1 MTNPFAVAPQATAPQ
16 TQPAAEQTQPAVA
29 PQDTAPQT
37 QPAAEQPQAT
47 PAGSPFGGGQATPAG
62 STFPGQAAAQ
72 RPATPVGVDQ
82 LSISGIDISKELEAA
97 NKRVN
102 LSDMAGRQVL
112 IHVTSV
118 MSEWQ
123 APRGVQ
129 RDVPIVDIWPLS
141 DPIAGLGDQTPAGTL
156 AATNVYITNV
166 KPKLILKK
174 KFESGAPW
182 AVATVSVQ
190 TRSGANGQSSR
201 SVDLV
206 AEGVTQETIDR
217 AQWIM
222 QEQAK
227 TAAAAGG
234 N

>member
-1 MTNPFAVAPQATAPQ
+1 MSNPFAVAPQTTAPQ
-16 TQPAAEQTQPAVA
+16 TQPAAE
-29 PQDTAPQT
+29 QDTAPQT

-47 PAGSPFGGGQATPAG
+47 PAGSPFGGGQAAPAG
-62 STFPGQAAAQ
+62 STFPGQPAAAQ
-72 RPATPVGVDQ
+72 RPVTPAGLDQ
-82 LSISGIDISKELEAA
+82 LGVGGIDISKELEAA
-97 NKRVN
+97 NKRAN

-118 MSEWQ
+118 MPEWQ

-156 AATNVYITNV
+156 AATNTYITNV

-201 SVDLV
+201 SVELV
-206 AEGVTQETIDR
+206 AEGVTQDTIDR

-227 TAAAAGG
+227 SAAAAGG